1 MSRVNH
7 CADEGW
13 DDSSWSETKINAQ
26 AKIEQDIMRYAL
38 VFLSANADDEDA
50 EDLRMSHEEL
60 SGTLTRMIRKRE
72 E

>member
-1 MSRVNH
+1 MN
-7 CADEGW
+7 EW
-13 DDSSWSETKINAQ
+13 TETKINAQ
-26 AKIEQDIMRYAL
+26 ARIEQDIIRYAL
-38 VFLSANADDEDA
+38 VFLLANVDDEDE

>member
-1 MSRVNH
+1 MN
-7 CADEGW
+7 E
-13 DDSSWSETKINAQ
+13 WSEAKINAQ
-26 AKIEQDIMRYAL
+26 AKIEQDIIRYAL